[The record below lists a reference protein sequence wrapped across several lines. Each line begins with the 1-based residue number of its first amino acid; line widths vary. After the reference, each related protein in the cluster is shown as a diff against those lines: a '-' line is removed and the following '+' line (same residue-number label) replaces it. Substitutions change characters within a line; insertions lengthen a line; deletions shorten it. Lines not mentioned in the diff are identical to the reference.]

1 MFYFKGDGRLG
12 IGEET
17 PQASVEIANL
27 TTANLLLDGGSDAVI
42 KIDAA
47 ASNNFSDIDFSRDG
61 TKKGNIRYDHHATGT
76 SEKMIFNV
84 DASSPLIASGSNQ
97 VIIGGTSNVSTQATL
112 EVSGSVIIGSG
123 YVGTQTPLANGLL
136 VEGQLKAGGISIG
149 GAGSTTIAI
158 DAGAANESSD
168 LDFSL
173 TNVTKGRLRYNHNPI
188 ATAESMEF
196 QAGGSSV
203 LYITGQSNVGVSVS
217 TPVNK
222 LDIEGALA
230 VGTNYSGAVTA
241 PINGAIFEGNVGIAS
256 SVTSN
261 TLDVGGSVAIG
272 NLYAGQFT
280 GPTKWFGSF
289 RGCWY
294 WYHITSK

>member
-1 MFYFKGDGRLG
+1 MSG
-12 IGEET
+12 
-17 PQASVEIANL
+17 N
-27 TTANLLLDGGSDAVI
+27 
-42 KIDAA
+42 
-47 ASNNFSDIDFSRDG
+47 
-61 TKKGNIRYDHHATGT
+61 KKGYIRYDHDNTGT

-188 ATAESMEF
+188 ATTESMEF

-222 LDIEGALA
+222 LDIEGSLA

-241 PINGAIFEGNVGIAS
+241 PINGAIFREMLG
-256 SVTSN
+256 
-261 TLDVGGSVAIG
+261 LHH
-272 NLYAGQFT
+272 Q
-280 GPTKWFGSF
+280 
-289 RGCWY
+289 
-294 WYHITSK
+294 